1 MREEGTSLKSVS
13 SVLIGVAGHVIA
25 ITLLVLFAFTVINFG
40 YRFGY
45 TVFCA
50 DAAEEAPGRDVEIV
64 VEKGETIDELAEKL
78 YADKVIPNTYA
89 FRIQARLYDIGF
101 YPGTYK
107 VNTSMSTKEILKAID
122 LTEEEYED
130 RLKLEA
136 ASAETEDGIITGGDE
151 GQDAGTASAEDGS
164 ENPPEENGQSQEQEA
179 AQ

>member
-1 MREEGTSLKSVS
+1 MRNEDSSLKSIS
-13 SVLIGVAGHVIA
+13 SILIGVAGHVIA
-25 ITLLVLFAFTVINFG
+25 ITLLVLFAFTVVNFG

-50 DAAEEAPGRDVEIV
+50 DSAEEAPGRDVEIV

-78 YADKVIPNTYA
+78 YADHVIPNTYA

-107 VNTSMSTKEILKAID
+107 VNTSMSTKEILKTID

-130 RLKLEA
+130 KLKLEA
-136 ASAETEDGIITGGDE
+136 ASAETEDGIISGGDE
-151 GQDAGTASAEDGS
+151 GQDAAEGSGESTGADAADTAGESTESG
-164 ENPPEENGQSQEQEA
+164 EA
-179 AQ
+179 Q